1 MTTGESHKGD
11 QDDDATA
18 KKSWWRRRQ
27 PQENWQVKWQRK
39 EHEASLT
46 LKALEHHGCEGQLQ
60 PGPVCDDPEQHK
72 NQRQE

>member
-1 MTTGESHKGD
+1 MTTSESHKGD

-18 KKSWWRRRQ
+18 EKGWWRRQQ

-46 LKALEHHGCEGQLQ
+46 PKALERHGCEGQLQ
-60 PGPVCDDPEQHK
+60 PGPVCDNPEQHK